1 MILWCK
7 PRNTMTSTKFT
18 LGVLLMLLL
27 TSIVG
32 AGPLRGASVTDGT
45 SQQAAVQGTWS
56 GTFRSS
62 RSNIAPF
69 MITLVINP
77 DMHGHLVNKSDIG
90 YYCLLKDVDLYVTVS
105 GSNASLAG
113 TDKDGNT
120 ITFDGTI
127 DKTGRL
133 LTLHYVTNGSAT
145 GKCESDN
152 GIGNLEKR

>member
-1 MILWCK
+1 
-7 PRNTMTSTKFT
+7 MTSTKFT

-62 RSNIAPF
+62 RSKIAPF

-77 DMHGHLVNKSDIG
+77 DMRGHLINKSDIG
-90 YYCLLKDVDLYVTVS
+90 PYCLLKDVDLYVTVN

-133 LTLHYVTNGSAT
+133 LTLHYVTNGSAS